1 MNDGSQNQSDSG
13 NENVDT
19 EFTGGINQ
27 NKGLQSDSELANQ
40 DQNREN
46 AGEIS
51 DSEEAEL
58 LQMKIGSPDQP
69 ARAQRPR
76 MEIDP
81 SNSGEMKVETQL
93 PTQLASA
100 QRPRMERNPSD
111 TREMRAHNPHV
122 TQREN
127 RDDPNHRTTFNTLDG
142 SIGQVGEQGEVTNQV
157 EGAQNQSSVS
167 IDEEVSAQ
175 RPHLRHT
182 DQAEDDQNNV
192 SAHRPHPT
200 RSREE
205 GIESEVDDFRG
216 VEQIPGNA
224 VLDDKARAIQGEI
237 VDEPI
242 QLQCGLVGDAQR
254 PPDDLEGQEAFELG
268 AHRPQT
274 ADAMPRR
281 SSRPVKK
288 PEYLRDYVTE
298 IDDFCD

>member
-58 LQMKIGSPDQP
+58 LQMKIGSPVQP

-81 SNSGEMKVETQL
+81 SNSGEMRVE
-93 PTQLASA
+93 TQLASA
-100 QRPRMERNPSD
+100 QRPRMGRNPSD

-122 TQREN
+122 TRREN

-142 SIGQVGEQGEVTNQV
+142 SIGQV
-157 EGAQNQSSVS
+157 
-167 IDEEVSAQ
+167 
-175 RPHLRHT
+175 
-182 DQAEDDQNNV
+182 
-192 SAHRPHPT
+192 
-200 RSREE
+200 
-205 GIESEVDDFRG
+205 
-216 VEQIPGNA
+216 
-224 VLDDKARAIQGEI
+224 
-237 VDEPI
+237 DEPI
-242 QLQCGLVGDAQR
+242 QLQCGLAGDAQR

-288 PEYLRDYVTE
+288 PEYLSGYVTE